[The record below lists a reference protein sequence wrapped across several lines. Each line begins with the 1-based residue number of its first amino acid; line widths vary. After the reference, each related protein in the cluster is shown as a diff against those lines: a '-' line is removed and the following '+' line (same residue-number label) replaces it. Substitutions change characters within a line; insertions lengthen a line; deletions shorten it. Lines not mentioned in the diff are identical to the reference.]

1 MRKLV
6 MEGLFCK
13 FCLGSGGSLPKRS
26 MGQATE
32 LGSLSIFIWV
42 VRVKFRKN
50 GKGIFIKI
58 V

>member
-1 MRKLV
+1 

-13 FCLGSGGSLPKRS
+13 FCLGSGGSLPKCS

-32 LGSLSIFIWV
+32 LFIWV
-42 VRVKFRKN
+42 VRVKFRTN